1 MGNELFGE
9 RKHNESLSHPTL
21 QRFGKPFS
29 RLWILVSKSSR
40 TLGGKQI
47 PSSLVLKLMECRL
60 SSPLT
65 GSMPDYI
72 GRKFDDIEE

>member
-1 MGNELFGE
+1 MSHLATLHSRDLGNHFPAFGFLCP
-9 RKHNESLSHPTL
+9 RAAGPW
-21 QRFGKPFS
+21 GK
-29 RLWILVSKSSR
+29 
-40 TLGGKQI
+40 KQI

-65 GSMPDYI
+65 GSMPDYM